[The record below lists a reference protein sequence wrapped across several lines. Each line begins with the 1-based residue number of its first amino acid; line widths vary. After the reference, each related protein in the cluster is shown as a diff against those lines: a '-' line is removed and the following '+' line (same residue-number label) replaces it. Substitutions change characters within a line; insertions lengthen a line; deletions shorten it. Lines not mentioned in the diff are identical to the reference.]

1 MRVPRVIGSGC
12 LVALAG
18 RVGAEVAVFEA
29 VAVAFEA
36 DQFGVVNEPVD
47 HRDGDGLIAEDL
59 PPGGE
64 RLVGRDDQAL
74 AFVAARDE
82 HDAEAGFDV
91 AATVR
96 RRRGRPPIGSAAAQ
110 VESVRL
116 DPELLEALVNRAHD
130 DGESTSAVIRKAL
143 RQYLKA

>member
-1 MRVPRVIGSGC
+1 VLGGGGTDPGATRAKIGPRAPRDPCYGHAPEIC
-12 LVALAG
+12 LHSW
-18 RVGAEVAVFEA
+18 REAETP
-29 VAVAFEA
+29 
-36 DQFGVVNEPVD
+36 EPV
-47 HRDGDGLIAEDL
+47 HGRTRSGRAVTEQ
-59 PPGGE
+59 
-64 RLVGRDDQAL
+64 LVSEL
-74 AFVAARDE
+74 AA
-82 HDAEAGFDV
+82 DAEAGFDV

-143 RQYLKA
+143 RQFLKA